1 MAELVN
7 KLPGQNPPC
16 GPQIIVDLA
25 GLESIDSSGV
35 AALVRGR
42 NLAARRHA
50 VRSARPGKGTPSAE
64 EAAGAADALPRART
78 VEPASIL

>member
-25 GLESIDSSGV
+25 GLEFIDSSGV

-50 VRSARPGKGTPSAE
+50 VRSASPGKGTPSAE
-64 EAAGAADALPRART
+64 EAGRSSGCVTPCSH